1 MVGEVR
7 ALRAKTLLIMLL
19 VLSAGLAADQWL
31 EGGSVQAAPSSCP
44 YSGGGPPFSLEAYE
58 ATESRL
64 TYLDTL
70 RLAAANQLFP
80 EDEDFQLP
88 ALTIGEDRIEVPSAT
103 IPAQIL
109 YAIAWVESKMAQA
122 AYEVDWGTLGAPK
135 LSFDC
140 GYGIMQITSSINND
154 GGLPSRYEALVGS
167 HFAYNIAAGARIL
180 AEKWNDAFFPIVGTH
195 EPTYIESWYYALWAY
210 NGWAGIN
217 HPQHPSKQPG
227 RGIYGCDEERRWE
240 FTYPELVLGCVIN
253 PPVVLGSRLWDPLPI
268 SLPNLAALS
277 ATGAPLDLDVFYAGL
292 DAIYVEIS
300 PTSAFAEMNMP
311 LPGGAQSRA
320 GSGDPSSEATRA
332 QILGQPVLRLD
343 EKTLEISSSQ
353 LESGDVPLLIHNDGS
368 GLLAWYVVETP
379 SWLSINVSGGVA
391 LGEGHGFAPQPSR
404 LSISAAAGGV
414 PEGSHRGRI
423 ELEFHYP
430 DGRSTTRSVDIS
442 LDKRGAA
449 FYEAGRPQ
457 S

>member
-1 MVGEVR
+1 MVGGVR
-7 ALRAKTLLIMLL
+7 PLQAKTLLIMLL
-19 VLSAGLAADQWL
+19 ILSAGLAVDQLL

-44 YSGGGPPFSLEAYE
+44 FRGGGPPFSLEAYE
-58 ATESRL
+58 AAESRL

-70 RLAAANQLFP
+70 RLAATNQLFP

-88 ALTIGEDRIEVPSAT
+88 VLTSGEDRIEVPSAA
-103 IPAQIL
+103 IPPQIL

-195 EPTYIESWYYALWAY
+195 DPNFIESWYYALWAY

-253 PPVVLGSRLWDPLPI
+253 PPVVLGSRLWEPLAI

-277 ATGAPLDLDVFYAGL
+277 AAGMPLDLDVFYAGL
-292 DAIYVEIS
+292 DRIYVEIS
-300 PTSAFAEMNMP
+300 AASAFAEMNMP
-311 LPGGAQSRA
+311 LPSGAQARA
-320 GSGDPSSEATRA
+320 ASGDPSAETTRTR
-332 QILGQPVLRLD
+332 ILGQPVLRLD
-343 EKTLEISSSQ
+343 ETTLEISSSQ

-368 GLLAWYVVETP
+368 GLLAWHVVETP
-379 SWLSINVSGGVA
+379 SWLSVSVSGGVA

-414 PEGSHRGRI
+414 PEGSHRGKI
-423 ELEFHYP
+423 TLAFHHP
-430 DGRSTTRSVDIS
+430 DGTSTTKSVDIS